1 MLTFATLLAVG
12 TIDSAASGKATA
24 IVVSSKQAWTSTG
37 LTVRRGEIL
46 ELNAT
51 GEIQLSEDAADIAST
66 AGSKA
71 GRYAIN
77 SQLPRNFAGALI
89 ARIGDGEPF
98 PVGNLETV
106 IMPSSGPLFIGPLF
120 IGVNDDSFEDN
131 SGEFRVEIS
140 RTGRRLLAHATMN
153 LLHARLESDSQS
165 SSDRIPD
172 EGQPPDRRAAGARAL
187 EGYGPVRSHS

>member
-1 MLTFATLLAVG
+1 MTVMLTLAAVLAVG
-12 TIDSAASGKATA
+12 NIDGAASGKATA

-37 LTVRRGEIL
+37 LTVRRGEVL

-51 GEIQLSEDAADIAST
+51 GEIQLSEDAADVAST
-66 AGSKA
+66 AGSKG
-71 GRYAIN
+71 GRYAIH
-77 SQLPRNFAGALI
+77 SQLPKNFAGALI

-106 IMPSSGPLFIGPLF
+106 IMPSSGPLF

-153 LLHARLESDSQS
+153 LLHARLESNSQS

-187 EGYGPVRSHS
+187 EGYGPVRPHS